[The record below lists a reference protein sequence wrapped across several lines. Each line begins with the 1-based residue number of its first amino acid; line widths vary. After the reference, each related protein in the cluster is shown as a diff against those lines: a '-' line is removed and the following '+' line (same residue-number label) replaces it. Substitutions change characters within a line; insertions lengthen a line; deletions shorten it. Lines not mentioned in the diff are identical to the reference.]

1 MNCMGATSGDGRIFS
16 QRSHRF
22 IESAGWRILLGM
34 EKGQKKDNSPPQS
47 FLEAL
52 KRSSLMFLSITPIL
66 LGVIGLVGLMQ
77 TYVTPEMLTA
87 FFSGN
92 PMHDTLIGTLAGSA
106 ASGNA
111 MMSYIIGG
119 ELLGK
124 GISLYAVA
132 AFILS
137 WVTLGFVH
145 LPAEAEILGLRFTI
159 YRNVLAFS
167 GTVLIA
173 LATVLTMEVLT

>member
-1 MNCMGATSGDGRIFS
+1 
-16 QRSHRF
+16 
-22 IESAGWRILLGM
+22 M
-34 EKGQKKDNSPPQS
+34 EKGQKKEKSPPQS
-47 FLEAL
+47 FAEAL
-52 KRSSLMFLSITPIL
+52 KRSGLMFLSITPIL

-77 TYVTPEMLTA
+77 TYVTPEMLTT

-92 PMHDTLIGTLAGSA
+92 PMLDTLTGTLAGSA

-111 MMSYIIGG
+111 MMSYIISG

-124 GISLYAVA
+124 GISLYAVT

-145 LPAEAEILGLRFTI
+145 LPAEAEILGARFTI
-159 YRNVLAFS
+159 YRNVLAVS
-167 GTVLIA
+167 GTIFIA
-173 LATVLTMEVLT
+173 LATAFTMEVLT

>member
-1 MNCMGATSGDGRIFS
+1 MKN
-16 QRSHRF
+16 
-22 IESAGWRILLGM
+22 
-34 EKGQKKDNSPPQS
+34 GQKKDTSFHQS
-47 FLEAL
+47 FLQAL
-52 KRSSLMFLSITPIL
+52 KKSGRMFLSITPIL
-66 LGVIGLVGLMQ
+66 VGVIGLVGLMQ

-92 PMHDTLIGTLAGSA
+92 PMLDTLIGTLAAAA
-106 ASGNA
+106 ASGHA

-119 ELLGK
+119 ELLEK
-124 GISLYAVA
+124 GISLYAVT

-173 LATVLTMEVLT
+173 LATVLTLEVLR

>member
-1 MNCMGATSGDGRIFS
+1 
-16 QRSHRF
+16 
-22 IESAGWRILLGM
+22 M
-34 EKGQKKDNSPPQS
+34 EKGQKKKNSPPPS

-52 KRSSLMFLSITPIL
+52 KRSGLMFVSITPIL

-77 TYVTPEMLTA
+77 TYTTPEMLTA

-92 PMHDTLIGTLAGSA
+92 PMLDSLIGTLAGSA
-106 ASGNA
+106 ASGNP

-124 GISLYAVA
+124 GISFYAVT

-145 LPAEAEILGLRFTI
+145 LPAEVEILGVRFTC
-159 YRNVLAFS
+159 YRNALAFL

-173 LATVLTMEVLT
+173 LLTALTMGVLA

>member
-1 MNCMGATSGDGRIFS
+1 
-16 QRSHRF
+16 
-22 IESAGWRILLGM
+22 
-34 EKGQKKDNSPPQS
+34 
-47 FLEAL
+47 
-52 KRSSLMFLSITPIL
+52 MF
-66 LGVIGLVGLMQ
+66 
-77 TYVTPEMLTA
+77 
-87 FFSGN
+87 
-92 PMHDTLIGTLAGSA
+92 DTLIGTLAGSA

-124 GISLYAVA
+124 GISLYAVT

-145 LPAEAEILGLRFTI
+145 LPAEAEILGVRFTW
-159 YRNVLAFS
+159 YRNVLAFL

-173 LATVLTMEVLT
+173 LATALTMGVLA